1 MAKLNIVSGNILD
14 YLEGKDLIVNSAN
27 KYMICGSGVCGAIYK
42 MANKELLEDY
52 CKEHYKENMGVN
64 EIRFSPGFNLGIDIL
79 HIYCP
84 KYYEYNDH
92 KWAIEDLLFSY
103 YKIILEATKNMYKS
117 IISVSLGTGIH
128 GYKHNDIARQVID
141 RLDYLVKRYDI
152 DFTLV
157 LPNKDV
163 EDLYIKEF
171 SKIKVVDD
179 YLGRIEDTAETLRHP
194 NVVGYKIVSDEQI
207 KRAKERLKI
216 TKENQKKYS
225 ISDDDIRQ
233 ILIDKYTNKE

>member
-1 MAKLNIVSGNILD
+1 MGKLNIVSGNILN
-14 YLEGKDLIVNSAN
+14 YLNNKDLIVNSSN

-42 MANKELLEDY
+42 MANKELLENY
-52 CKEHYKENMGVN
+52 CKEHYKEKMGTY
-64 EIRFSPGFNLGIDIL
+64 EIRFSPGFDLGIDIL

-84 KYYEYNDH
+84 KYYEYDDP
-92 KWAIEDLLFSY
+92 KWAIEDLLFCY
-103 YKIILEATKNMYKS
+103 YKLILEAKNNMYKS

-128 GYKHNDIARQVID
+128 GYKHNDIAKQVID

-157 LPNKDV
+157 LPNEDI

-171 SKIKVVDD
+171 SKIKIVND

-194 NVVGYKIVSDEQI
+194 NVVGYKKVSDEQI
-207 KRAKERLKI
+207 KRAKEILKI
-216 TKENQKKYS
+216 TKEKQKKFS
-225 ISDDDIRQ
+225 ISDDDIRK
-233 ILIDKYTNKE
+233 ILIDKLNSN